1 MPRTH
6 TGPSAEDR
14 HFQAHNQS
22 EVGLYGRGT
31 FINAPNRVS
40 PELSLA
46 IRTAAA
52 ELEETGDVIRSQ
64 HDKHEVIGQFGTG
77 YVLTIVFLAVV
88 AGSAALTFWG
98 FEILGN
104 LVLRVVAAA
113 ALVGATVGSLELILA
128 VQKKGSPLVL
138 TLAITTF
145 ASCLVVHLFLSQARA
160 RMIAESV
167 GSQSTAP
174 VTIDGAP
181 GEQVNPANRDS
192 FSEDMLKILYQAVP
206 MLSFALETAGGLILH
221 SLLCIFF
228 APGAIAI
235 RLERKLHR
243 RLRWLLRRVERGP
256 WWTRERILACLIP
269 ILAIALLLALAHPAF
284 PAAIAGTEIDRFG
297 FAIDLSLSRSAED
310 VNQDIA
316 SIGTALG
323 QVPLNARIAVV
334 GVTQDAFA
342 SPCVLL
348 EARVAGDAGFMSRNL
363 SRARLSLVEAWRKK
377 SATLAPT
384 YHGSDI
390 AGSIIRLSRMLE
402 ITVEHPGLIV
412 VLSDARQTKGVNV
425 ERLVQVPGEAVRL
438 ARENGL
444 TANLG
449 GSSIAMAGITTTG
462 KSQCYFETLRSFWV
476 SYNQLTHS
484 KLVAFR
490 IGRGPEVLSAY
501 RMAPLVN
508 AGGESANCA
517 AADPAVLVRPA
528 TAQSVV
534 AAIQLASPANHSMV
548 HYEEQIEGLVRDPA
562 ARVVLIVRPKAGMQ
576 FWCAERVHVDP
587 SGHFTGTAFFGR
599 SPGLDAGAS
608 FQVAAIA
615 NTSACSAPGDV
626 LSDWPEGV
634 RSLVVEVTRH

>member
-128 VQKKGSPLVL
+128 VQNKGSPLVL

-206 MLSFALETAGGLILH
+206 MLS
-221 SLLCIFF
+221 LL
-228 APGAIAI
+228 
-235 RLERKLHR
+235 
-243 RLRWLLRRVERGP
+243 
-256 WWTRERILACLIP
+256 
-269 ILAIALLLALAHPAF
+269 
-284 PAAIAGTEIDRFG
+284 
-297 FAIDLSLSRSAED
+297 
-310 VNQDIA
+310 
-316 SIGTALG
+316 
-323 QVPLNARIAVV
+323 
-334 GVTQDAFA
+334 
-342 SPCVLL
+342 
-348 EARVAGDAGFMSRNL
+348 
-363 SRARLSLVEAWRKK
+363 
-377 SATLAPT
+377 
-384 YHGSDI
+384 
-390 AGSIIRLSRMLE
+390 
-402 ITVEHPGLIV
+402 
-412 VLSDARQTKGVNV
+412 
-425 ERLVQVPGEAVRL
+425 
-438 ARENGL
+438 
-444 TANLG
+444 
-449 GSSIAMAGITTTG
+449 
-462 KSQCYFETLRSFWV
+462 
-476 SYNQLTHS
+476 
-484 KLVAFR
+484 
-490 IGRGPEVLSAY
+490 
-501 RMAPLVN
+501 
-508 AGGESANCA
+508 
-517 AADPAVLVRPA
+517 
-528 TAQSVV
+528 
-534 AAIQLASPANHSMV
+534 
-548 HYEEQIEGLVRDPA
+548 
-562 ARVVLIVRPKAGMQ
+562 
-576 FWCAERVHVDP
+576 
-587 SGHFTGTAFFGR
+587 
-599 SPGLDAGAS
+599 
-608 FQVAAIA
+608 
-615 NTSACSAPGDV
+615 
-626 LSDWPEGV
+626 
-634 RSLVVEVTRH
+634 